1 MAISN
6 IDLAHDA
13 LDRIPSLISEGG
25 AKNPGVVTA
34 YYTDVPMDKLPPA
47 ARLTQ
52 AEYGYQVS
60 GTIHGRQFAGQAIEG
75 STPGVFRRVI
85 LSFVHDPDTQTLH

>member
-6 IDLAHDA
+6 IDLVHDA
-13 LDRIPSLISEGG
+13 LNRIPSLISEGG
-25 AKNPGVVTA
+25 SKNPGVVTA
-34 YYTDVPMDKLPPA
+34 YYVDVPKEQLPPA

-52 AEYGYQVS
+52 AEYGYRVS
-60 GTIHGRQFAGQAIEG
+60 GIVHGRQFAGQAIEG

-85 LSFVHDPDTQTLH
+85 LSFVQEPDYQPLH